1 MDDVKRIQELL
12 EMHCSFRM
20 DGCDCVDMKEKC
32 SACLARHLVGHG
44 VTIPVRCNE
53 CHYYIPDGEYCG
65 MWGEC
70 RHPEHFCDEGVRET
84 K

>member
-1 MDDVKRIQELL
+1 MDTESDTLNALKVGADDGRKIVSGTKKGKTMDEVKRIQELL

-44 VTIPVRCNE
+44 VTVKA
-53 CHYYIPDGEYCG
+53 
-65 MWGEC
+65 
-70 RHPEHFCDEGVRET
+70 EGGT